1 MDNKEAVP
9 EGAIPEVKS
18 AIVTNVKKPNYLILV
33 IIGILIFSVGTLGG
47 ILLMTAV
54 SNQKPTTVAT
64 NSSTSLVSSN
74 ETLSSESSSISTST
88 SSITSSTNTS
98 ELNTIPYK
106 VYEDSLITVSVP
118 SDSSPK
124 VNLEYP
130 DEPNFFHSL
139 DLKYKQIDIH
149 VGDGFCM
156 DYNCDGHTL
165 TYDLTQP
172 LGLVWEYENM
182 ESTADDPELIT
193 NRKGSYTFKKEPD
206 KILSKDG
213 NYMFLYSEELK
224 SIDNKKLDNFQVFL
238 KSDGKFKALT
248 WGGNPSFFTDTI
260 KKVGGE
266 YYYITSSIKS
276 SSEFKLCG
284 EVLLKVLQTF
294 QKKNNI
300 KGN

>member
-1 MDNKEAVP
+1 MDNEEAVP

-18 AIVTNVKKPNYLILV
+18 PIATNVKKPNYIILV
-33 IIGILIFSVGTLGG
+33 IIGILIFSVGILSG
-47 ILLMTAV
+47 ILYM
-54 SNQKPTTVAT
+54 TTVSSQNAARIIT
-64 NSSTSLVSSN
+64 SSSTSLVSSS
-74 ETLSSESSSISTST
+74 ETLSSESSSISSST

-98 ELNTIPYK
+98 ELSTIPYK
-106 VYEDSLITVSVP
+106 VYDDSLITVSVP

-149 VGDGFCM
+149 LGDGFCM

-165 TYDLTQP
+165 NYDLTQP

-182 ESTADDPELIT
+182 ESTAEDPELIT

-206 KILSKDG
+206 KLLSKDG

-224 SIDNKKLDNFQVFL
+224 NIDNKKLDNFQVFL
-238 KSDGKFKALT
+238 KSDGKFKALA
-248 WGGNPSFFTDTI
+248 WGGKPSFFTDTI

-294 QKKNNI
+294 QKK
-300 KGN
+300 K

>member
-1 MDNKEAVP
+1 MDNKETAP
-9 EGAIPEVKS
+9 EETISEIKTPL
-18 AIVTNVKKPNYLILV
+18 VTNVKKPNYVILV
-33 IIGILIFSVGTLGG
+33 ILGILIFSVGVLGG
-47 ILLMTAV
+47 ILYM
-54 SNQKPTTVAT
+54 TTVSSQNST
-64 NSSTSLVSSN
+64 RIITSSSTSLVSSS
-74 ETLSSESSSISTST
+74 ETLSSVSTST
-88 SSITSSTNTS
+88 SSITSSTNAS
-98 ELNTIPYK
+98 ELSTIPYK
-106 VYEDSLITVSVP
+106 VYDDSLISVSVP

-139 DLKYKQIDIH
+139 DLKYKQLDIH
-149 VGDGFCM
+149 IGDGFCM

-182 ESTADDPELIT
+182 ESTGGDPELIT
-193 NRKGSYTFKKEPD
+193 NRKGSYIFKKEPD

-224 SIDNKKLDNFQVFL
+224 NIDNKKLENFQVFL

-248 WGGNPSFFTDTI
+248 WGGEPSFFTDSI

-266 YYYITSSIKS
+266 YYYIKSSIKS
-276 SSEFKLCG
+276 SSEFKLCS

-294 QKKNNI
+294 QKK
-300 KGN
+300 K